1 MKLKFITIIPVR
13 ISKFHASPEMLIS
26 DKQPP
31 RAPPPW
37 KLLITLVLQYYS
49 IYKDFLKQN
58 LSHTEINETGH
69 KGNLLHPLQKDHFF
83 KKKKTLVWL
92 PLTLMYFVGPCFWG
106 QSCGRDIE
114 IPCMDVAWTQ
124 LLSVTTKLL
133 HKNLSGSRLK
143 FSA

>member
-1 MKLKFITIIPVR
+1 MTSIPVR

-58 LSHTEINETGH
+58 LSDTKINKNGR

-83 KKKKTLVWL
+83 LKKKDFGVVAFDTHVLCGTMLLRSKLWQRHRDTLHGRGLDTATFCHNKT
-92 PLTLMYFVGPCFWG
+92 
-106 QSCGRDIE
+106 
-114 IPCMDVAWTQ
+114 
-124 LLSVTTKLL
+124 TT
-133 HKNLSGSRLK
+133 
-143 FSA
+143 